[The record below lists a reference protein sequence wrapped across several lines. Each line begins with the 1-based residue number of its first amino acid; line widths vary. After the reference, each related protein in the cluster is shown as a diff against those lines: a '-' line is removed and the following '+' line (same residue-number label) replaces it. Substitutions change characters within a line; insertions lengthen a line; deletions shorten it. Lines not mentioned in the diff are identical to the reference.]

1 MALRQKLST
10 TVSRESYEYLESL
23 IRTGKAQTL
32 AEAVDRAVECMR
44 RLDNRLRLER
54 DTALYFNML
63 SAEAASEEADL
74 AAALSDAAGQV
85 SFDE

>member
-1 MALRQKLST
+1 MSRQKLST
-10 TVSRESYEYLESL
+10 TVSPESYEYLESL

-54 DTALYFNML
+54 DTALYFNTL
-63 SAEAASEEADL
+63 SAEAAGEEADL

-85 SFDE
+85 TFDE